1 MALMALERNF
11 QKHWMKL
18 IDSPITAHEAQ
29 HPVSNPLMTSDDKQ
43 KILERLFARQ
53 AIRREVGVRPIRIKE
68 VYRMKVQ
75 KITEDRYDALMEPY
89 VDEAFSAIDWPSS
102 LTARI
107 LMATKIY
114 NACAK
119 QLEADTGYANP
130 RRVGPNIIKLI
141 DRYREPSN

>member
-1 MALMALERNF
+1 MDLMALERNF

-29 HPVSNPLMTSDDKQ
+29 HPVSNPLITSDDKQ

-89 VDEAFSAIDWPSS
+89 VDAAFAKIEWPNSFAGR
-102 LTARI
+102 LLLA
-107 LMATKIY
+107 
-114 NACAK
+114 AK
-119 QLEADTGYANP
+119 AYRQCVQQLEADTGYSNP
-130 RRVGPNIIKLI
+130 RRVGPNILPLLHKHVDPL
-141 DRYREPSN
+141 